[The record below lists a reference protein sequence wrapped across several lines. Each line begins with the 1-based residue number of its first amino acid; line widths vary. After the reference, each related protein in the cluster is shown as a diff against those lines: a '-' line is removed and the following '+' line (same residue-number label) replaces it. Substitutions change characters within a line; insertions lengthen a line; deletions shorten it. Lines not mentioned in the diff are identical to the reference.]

1 MTTLIFPQ
9 NQRQCASFSMNVANL
24 FLSFKWVTTLQKQID
39 RQSAL
44 QIRLRWKM
52 LISFLSHFTL
62 TTTQLNLS
70 FLKNFKLI
78 QNDSKAG
85 TIFLQNPLNSFKR
98 DKNIGNFLVRRNNF
112 LPSTTLTLCFSIK
125 HVPVS

>member
-24 FLSFKWVTTLQKQID
+24 FLSFKWATTVPKKLID
-39 RQSAL
+39 SQHHK
-44 QIRLRWKM
+44 RLRWKM

-98 DKNIGNFLVRRNNF
+98 DKNIGNFLVRRKNF

-125 HVPVS
+125 HVLVS

>member
-1 MTTLIFPQ
+1 
-9 NQRQCASFSMNVANL
+9 MNVANL
-24 FLSFKWVTTLQKQID
+24 FLSFKWATTLPNKLID
-39 RQSAL
+39 SQHHK
-44 QIRLRWKM
+44 RLRWKM

-78 QNDSKAG
+78 KNDSKAG

-98 DKNIGNFLVRRNNF
+98 DKKHRKLFGQKKQFPSVNNF
-112 LPSTTLTLCFSIK
+112 NIVLFN
-125 HVPVS
+125 

>member
-9 NQRQCASFSMNVANL
+9 KQRQCASFSMNVANL
-24 FLSFKWVTTLQKQID
+24 FLSFKWATTLPNKLID
-39 RQSAL
+39 SQHHK
-44 QIRLRWKM
+44 RLRWKM